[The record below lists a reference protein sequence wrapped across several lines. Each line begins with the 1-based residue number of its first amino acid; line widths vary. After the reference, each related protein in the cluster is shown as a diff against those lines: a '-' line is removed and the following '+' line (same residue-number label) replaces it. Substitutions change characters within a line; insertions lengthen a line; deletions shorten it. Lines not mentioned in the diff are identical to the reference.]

1 VATTCSSWRRYQTSA
16 NSESL
21 AGRRAGCPLWPHTRS
36 GGAPNYAPSLRS
48 VAGLLGR
55 SFDAAYEDTP
65 PNFPMAGMT
74 NRFALARRLSTPSSR
89 SRAAARA
96 LARAALRAA
105 DRRGGGHPW
114 RVVTARILPWVRTAA
129 RRARSEASAVQIVQ
143 GGEGVFGGA
152 PAERARR
159 LGAQARPN
167 SGRSR
172 TLPRRGHLHRPRA
185 EIPFEARGSWRT
197 LGENHKTE
205 GPDVRVDNS
214 LDRGCTFF
222 DSRSSLPMVLID

>member
-1 VATTCSSWRRYQTSA
+1 MARLISS
-16 NSESL
+16 
-21 AGRRAGCPLWPHTRS
+21 GRPRLLRVSRAGYPLRPHTRS
-36 GGAPNYAPSLRS
+36 GGAPNCAPSLCS

-55 SFDAAYEDTP
+55 SLDAAYEDTP
-65 PNFPMAGMT
+65 PSFPQGSELRLAKRPTSQRTSSYPRAMAPHGPT
-74 NRFALARRLSTPSSR
+74 
-89 SRAAARA
+89 ARA

-105 DRRGGGHPW
+105 DRRSMSHRWCG
-114 RVVTARILPWVRTAA
+114 VTARILPWVRTAA
-129 RRARSEASAVQIVQ
+129 RCARSEASAVQIVQ

-172 TLPRRGHLHRPRA
+172 TLPRRGHLHRPPAEMSVKARRPTRA
-185 EIPFEARGSWRT
+185 LR
-197 LGENHKTE
+197 ENHKVA